1 MNIIKL
7 GDQMN
12 EFLIKNYISKLTLND
27 INTFAIKNGIELNEE
42 ELKIIEKYIR
52 NDWRT
57 IIYGNPR
64 PILNELK
71 EKLNQIE
78 YQKIENL
85 YVEFKEK
92 YKNYL

>member
-7 GDQMN
+7 GDKMN

-27 INTFAIKNGIELNEE
+27 IEKFARKNEIELNEK
-42 ELKIIEKYIR
+42 ELKIIERHIR
-52 NDWRT
+52 NDWKT
-57 IIYGNPR
+57 IIDGDPT
-64 PILNELK
+64 PVLNNLK
-71 EKLNQIE
+71 EKINKVQ

-85 YVEFKEK
+85 YKEYKDK

>member
-12 EFLIKNYISKLTLND
+12 EFLIKNYISNLTLND

-71 EKLNQIE
+71 EKLNQIQ

>member
-27 INTFAIKNGIELNEE
+27 IKTFAIKNGIELNEE

-85 YVEFKEK
+85 YIEFKEK
-92 YKNYL
+92 YKSYL

>member
-27 INTFAIKNGIELNEE
+27 IKTFAIKNGIELNEE

-85 YVEFKEK
+85 YVEKKKK

>member
-1 MNIIKL
+1 
-7 GDQMN
+7 MN

-27 INTFAIKNGIELNEE
+27 INTFARKNGIELKEE
-42 ELKIIEKYIR
+42 ELKLIEKYIR

-85 YVEFKEK
+85 YIEFKEK